1 MAKSKKAKELS
12 PHELYITECVAQ
24 TIGATWDPHDDNSQ
38 PAMYDVTLTRAD
50 GTPAALEIS
59 RAGADTAFWLENYCS
74 ERQPAP
80 GEYDWTV
87 TVPAGLGLTPKILA
101 KFLPVLI
108 TECEAAGV
116 ETPDA
121 LPAVQNWFPGAGGPN
136 AAGWY
141 VGARSHG
148 LLMQRFT
155 RSPERPQIAFSLI
168 SGGNIDRGLRTLDA
182 WMCEQVTEAWFA
194 SNVEK
199 LVLSGFDELHLGVSL
214 HDVAVPED
222 LLVSFM
228 RATGIDSSSALD
240 AGPLTDLWLFAP
252 FAPVFLHWTKGD
264 GWALLDRP

>member
-1 MAKSKKAKELS
+1 MAKSTKAKDLS
-12 PHELYITECVAQ
+12 PHERYITECVAQ
-24 TIGATWDPHDDNSQ
+24 AIGATWAPHDDNSQ
-38 PAMYDVTLTRAD
+38 PAMYDVTLTHAD

-59 RAGADTAFWLENYCS
+59 RAGDDTAFWLEKYCS
-74 ERQPAP
+74 EPKAAP

-101 KFLPVLI
+101 KFLPALI

-121 LPAVQNWFPGAGGPN
+121 LPAVQNWLPGAGGPN

-141 VGARSHG
+141 VAVRGHG
-148 LLMQRFT
+148 LIMQRFT
-155 RSPERPQIAFSLI
+155 RPPNRPQITFSLI

-182 WMCEQVTEAWFA
+182 WMCGQVTEAWFA

-199 LVLSGFDELHLGVSL
+199 LVMSGFDELHLAVSL

-228 RATGIDSSSALD
+228 KATGLDSSSALD

>member
-1 MAKSKKAKELS
+1 MAKSTEAKALS

-24 TIGATWDPHDDNSQ
+24 AIGATWVPHDDNSQ
-38 PAMYDVTLTRAD
+38 PAMYDVTLTHAD

-59 RAGADTAFWLENYCS
+59 RAADTPAFSLEKYCS
-74 ERQPAP
+74 EPKAAP

-87 TVPAGLGLTPKILA
+87 TVPAGLGLTPKILG

-108 TECEAAGV
+108 KMCEAAGV

-121 LPAVQNWFPGAGGPN
+121 LPVVENWFPGAGGPN
-136 AAGWY
+136 EAGWY
-141 VGARSHG
+141 VAMRSRG
-148 LLMQRFT
+148 LVMHRFM
-155 RSPERPQIAFSLI
+155 RSPDPQITFSLV
-168 SGGNIDRGLRTLDA
+168 SGGNIDRGLRNLDA
-182 WMCEQVTEAWFA
+182 WMCGQVTEAWFA

-199 LVLSGFDELHLGVSL
+199 LVLSGLDELHLAVSL

-228 RATGIDSSSALD
+228 KTTGIDSSSVLD

-252 FAPVFLHWTKGD
+252 FAPVFLRWTKSE
-264 GWALLDRP
+264 GWTLLDRP